1 MFSQVTL
8 VCQLPVVQEALVDP
22 VPLQAPLVQLDQEHP
37 DKHMNMN
44 MMISQNAFS
53 LTINKIQLNVISPE
67 NLSPS
72 AATEDQLALPF
83 VL

>member
-37 DKHMNMN
+37 DKHHMN
-44 MMISQNAFS
+44 MMISQNAFR
-53 LTINKIQLNVISPE
+53 LTINKIQLNVISQE